1 MASLRDPTA
10 VLDPLR
16 RSIIKRGLSIL
27 VCSGDV
33 ALSIGVDEMQ
43 RNFAGMRTQVEAWRQ
58 SQLSDV
64 AAKLIIYRAFIE
76 SDLEVP
82 KHLAKPVHEL
92 YFNPQHE
99 EFQPRTMWSLSNAFT
114 SAFKE
119 LEPIPQFRATAKLG
133 GFLTAAAL

>member
-64 AAKLIIYRAFIE
+64 AAKLIIYRAFRRWEGASGINQKN
-76 SDLEVP
+76 SLASAPRRCRVGASGDRRKVP
-82 KHLAKPVHEL
+82 V
-92 YFNPQHE
+92 
-99 EFQPRTMWSLSNAFT
+99 
-114 SAFKE
+114 
-119 LEPIPQFRATAKLG
+119 
-133 GFLTAAAL
+133 LTNLVQEHCPKGP